1 MGGEI
6 SIATKNLQNEILQ
19 KIAESTDGVINAL
32 GRTTPVITVNDY
44 DEGEISYK
52 FLGEMPA
59 NHLIT
64 GDDLASELGLTAGT
78 GFNSDAGWLKYV
90 RNGKTCYMAKRPFRY
105 DLSWE
110 DIYDVGAVGDK
121 AKKPLDY
128 EEVVEQDAEIEKDG
142 QKYKVRLLYGG
153 KHDTGDAKE
162 DEFGSN
168 EWNTVMYALAACID
182 DGHLG
187 VKAGYWWGNYLND
200 ELGIGGDSNPDGRR
214 SLCQEIAPDDEYN
227 RVARGTFNVSYFFTP
242 PSSASHPRLG
252 FRPVLELLEKW

>member
-90 RNGKTCYMAKRPFRY
+90 RNGKTCYMATRPFRY

-121 AKKPLDY
+121 AEKPPDY
-128 EEVVEQDAEIEKDG
+128 EEEVEQDAEIEKDG
-142 QKYKVRLLYGG
+142 QKYKVRLPYGG
-153 KHDTGDAKE
+153 EGDTEDAKE

-214 SLCQEIAPDDEYN
+214 NWCQETDPDDEDL
-227 RVARGTFNVSYFFTP
+227 RVVRGTFRVSHFNTHT
-242 PSSASHPRLG
+242 SSSSNSING
-252 FRPVLELLEKW
+252 FRPVLELL